1 MFFLV
6 EVISFTS
13 FFPGAGAAQGQGVKE
28 KNNEC
33 HEFEDLE
40 FQMWSYKRHL
50 HPSQPSG

>member
-13 FFPGAGAAQGQGVKE
+13 FFPGAGAGAGGQG

-50 HPSQPSG
+50 HPSEPSG